1 MDDGLP
7 PSRTALLAVCCV
19 VIALLALTEQFVGLL
34 LAVPAFLA
42 AAWVF
47 HWEQRPEGING
58 RVDRSRSR
66 QVHG

>member
-34 LAVPAFLA
+34 LAVPTFLV

-47 HWEQRPEGING
+47 HWEQGPAGTNG
-58 RVDRSRSR
+58 RVEGGSQSHR
-66 QVHG
+66 

>member
-42 AAWVF
+42 AGWVF
-47 HWEQRPEGING
+47 HWEQRPAATNG
-58 RVDRSRSR
+58 RVERGS

>member
-34 LAVPAFLA
+34 VAVPTFLT

-47 HWEQRPEGING
+47 HWEQRPGATNR
-58 RVDRSRSR
+58 RVDGVSPG
-66 QVHG
+66 HG

>member
-19 VIALLALTEQFVGLL
+19 AIALLALTEQFFGLL
-34 LAVPAFLA
+34 VAVPTFLT

-47 HWEQRPEGING
+47 HWEQRPAATNG
-58 RVDRSRSR
+58 RVERGSE
-66 QVHG
+66 VHG